1 MTPRELAALAA
12 AAPEV
17 TVAVLGDFML
27 DETWIGTVSRIA
39 PEAPIPLL
47 ALSSM
52 SRRAGGAGNVI
63 ENLSALGAR
72 VVPLGAIGPEE
83 EGAWLKNRLLSLPGS
98 AGHVAVDPLR
108 TTPVK
113 RRMVSDGRQLLRVDQ
128 ELPAGLLPAT
138 ESELLDAAMAA
149 CETVDIFLFSD
160 YAKGTLSPR
169 LMSTLLAETRRRGI
183 RSLVDPKGSD
193 YGRYRGASVVTPNRK
208 ELETVTGQALREKSS
223 VSVLGEQLRKEL
235 ELDALLVKLSEEGM
249 LLLEGDRKPVHVA
262 ARAREVF
269 DVTGAGDTVLAM
281 LGLAL
286 GAGLPLA
293 EAAAVANRAA
303 GAVVGKVG
311 TAAVHWA
318 DLLETTSNAPD
329 DKRLDWSHLN
339 SVVATLKKAHRRI
352 VFTNGCFDL
361 LHPGH
366 VKLLT
371 DARRLGD
378 VLFVGLNSDASVKR
392 LKGESRPILS
402 ELDRAQVLG
411 GLDAVD
417 FVTIFEEDTP
427 ERLIECVKPDILVKG
442 GDYTEDTVVGARFVK
457 SYGGR
462 IALIPLVEGRSTTSM
477 VSRMKRT
484 ES

>member
-1 MTPRELAALAA
+1 
-12 AAPEV
+12 
-17 TVAVLGDFML
+17 
-27 DETWIGTVSRIA
+27 
-39 PEAPIPLL
+39 
-47 ALSSM
+47 
-52 SRRAGGAGNVI
+52 
-63 ENLSALGAR
+63 
-72 VVPLGAIGPEE
+72 
-83 EGAWLKNRLLSLPGS
+83 
-98 AGHVAVDPLR
+98 
-108 TTPVK
+108 
-113 RRMVSDGRQLLRVDQ
+113 MVSDGRQLLRVDQ

>member
-27 DETWIGTVSRIA
+27 DETWIGAVSRIA

-47 ALSSM
+47 SLSSM
-52 SRRAGGAGNVI
+52 SRRAGGAGNVV
-63 ENLSALGAR
+63 ENLAALGAR
-72 VVPLGAIGPEE
+72 VIPLGAVGPEE
-83 EGAWLKNRLLSLPGS
+83 EGEWLGRRLLSLPAS
-98 AGHVAVDPLR
+98 TGHVAVDASR

-128 ELPAGLLPAT
+128 ELPAGLSPSA
-138 ESELLDAAMAA
+138 EAELLDAAMAA
-149 CETVDIFLFSD
+149 CERADVFLFSD

-169 LMSTLLAETRRRGI
+169 LMSILLAETRRRGV
-183 RSLVDPKGSD
+183 RSLVDPKGTD
-193 YGRYRGASVVTPNRK
+193 YGRYRTASVVTPNRK
-208 ELETVTGQALREKSS
+208 ELETVTGETIRDRGS
-223 VSVLGEQLRKEL
+223 VHRLGERLRREL
-235 ELDALLVKLSEEGM
+235 ALDALLVKLSEEGM
-249 LLLEGDRKPVHVA
+249 LLLEADRDPVHVA

-286 GAGLPLA
+286 GAGLPLT

-303 GAVVGKVG
+303 GAAVAKVG

-318 DLLETTSNAPD
+318 DLLETTGNSPD
-329 DKRLDWSHLN
+329 DKRLDWSHLGA
-339 SVVATLKKAHRRI
+339 VVATLKKAHKRV

-371 DARRLGD
+371 EARKLGD
-378 VLFVGLNSDASVKR
+378 ILIVGLNSDASVKR
-392 LKGESRPILS
+392 LKGDSRPILA
-402 ELDRAQVLG
+402 EGDRAQVLG

-427 ERLIECVKPDILVKG
+427 ERLIEAVRPDVLVKG
-442 GDYTEDTVVGARFVK
+442 GDYTEDTVVGSTFVK

-462 IALIPLVEGRSTTSM
+462 VALVPLVEGRSTTSM
-477 VSRMKRT
+477 VGRMKEVET
-484 ES
+484 